1 MMSNYMRTAVLN
13 ALRGTAFSV
22 SQLYLG
28 LFIQPPTAA
37 GGGVEPNDGYY
48 ERQEIS
54 LGTPRTEGDAQVA
67 KNSGTISFP
76 AFSSWG
82 KVTHFGIFDAKTG
95 GNLLLSGDLTP
106 VVTVH
111 KGDVL
116 VDYTGMIEAA
126 MR

>member
-13 ALRGTAFSV
+13 ALRGTSFSV

-48 ERQEIS
+48 ERQAVS

-67 KNSGTISFP
+67 KTQALSLSPPFLPG
-76 AFSSWG
+76 
-82 KVTHFGIFDAKTG
+82 AK
-95 GNLLLSGDLTP
+95 
-106 VVTVH
+106 
-111 KGDVL
+111 
-116 VDYTGMIEAA
+116 
-126 MR
+126 